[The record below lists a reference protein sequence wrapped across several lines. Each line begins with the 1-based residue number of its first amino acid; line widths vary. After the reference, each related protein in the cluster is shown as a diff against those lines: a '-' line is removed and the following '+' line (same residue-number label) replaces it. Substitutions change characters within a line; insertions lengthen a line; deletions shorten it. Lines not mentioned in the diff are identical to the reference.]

1 MTLRIAFR
9 NILRNRRR
17 STMTLLAIAVGAVGV
32 VLFGE
37 FVRFVTAGLET
48 NAVEKVGHLTVF
60 RTGYFAFGAGNPA
73 EYGIDDYPGLVD
85 LIRRDPILAP
95 RLNVVTPIVALAG
108 IAGNFDLDA
117 SKTFMGTGVVPSER
131 ERLSRWDEHGVNR
144 RRVEPE
150 SGLSDQDETRGVVGV
165 GLARVLGLCDA
176 LKIGDCPPRPTAS
189 RPPGAGPVL
198 EANLAGL
205 ARTERGRSATPA
217 GGAGG
222 DARPRLDRLAATAAG
237 APNVVSLFVDRAER
251 QGARELDDNF
261 IAMHIG
267 LAQKLVYGRTPPKA
281 TGVVVQLQ
289 HTADLE
295 LARARLRALFAE
307 RHLDLEVHDFA
318 ELQPFYTQ
326 AVGMFRAIFLF
337 IATIMSVIVL
347 FTVVNTMGMSVM
359 ERTTEIGSA
368 RAMGVRRAGIRRL
381 FVTEGLILGAIGAT
395 AGAALAQAIAAALNH
410 AGMTWTPPG
419 QATAVPL
426 EVLSAGATPF
436 IARVWLG
443 LVIAATLAALIPA
456 NRGARLPVVDA
467 LRHV

>member
-1 MTLRIAFR
+1 MMTLKIAFR

-73 EYGIDDYPGLVD
+73 EYGIDDYTSVVD
-85 LIRRDPILAP
+85 LIRRDPMLAP
-95 RLNVVTPIVALAG
+95 KLNVVTPVVALAG

-117 SKTFMGTGVVPSER
+117 SKTFLGTGVVPSER
-131 ERLSRWDEHGVNR
+131 DRLSRWDEHGVSR
-144 RRVEPE
+144 RRMQTE

-165 GLARVLGLCDA
+165 GLARVLGLCEA
-176 LKIGDCPPRPTAS
+176 LKIGDCPPRPAPS
-189 RPPGAGPVL
+189 RQPGAGPAL
-198 EANLAGL
+198 DANLAGL
-205 ARTERGRSATPA
+205 ARAERAPSAL
-217 GGAGG
+217 GGTGG
-222 DARPRLDRLAATAAG
+222 GTRPRLDLLAATAAG

-281 TGVVVQLQ
+281 TGIVVQLQ

-395 AGAALAQAIAAALNH
+395 AGAVLAQAIAAALNH

-443 LVIAATLAALIPA
+443 LVVAATLAALIPA